1 MPTNKVFR
9 LHARTS
15 FQEIQLHE
23 EGIPTPDKHEVLIKV
38 KSVSLN
44 YRDVGVSNGSYPFPV
59 KDMVVPCSDA
69 CGEVVESGCA
79 VNNVEK
85 GDLVVCTFDPTNLY
99 GPQKNW
105 NNGLGGPVDG
115 VLREYVAVP
124 ASAVIKLPA
133 GSDISTASWASTVCT
148 GVTAWNCL
156 YGNIPLRPGQTVLL
170 QGTGG
175 VSMTALQIAKAAG
188 ATTIITSSSD
198 EKLQYVKKNFGVD
211 HTINYKTTPNWAEEA
226 RKLTNGNGVDYIIE
240 NGGSGTIKQSLEAIT
255 MGGNIS
261 VVGFLSA
268 AKQEDM
274 PDVAGLAL
282 SKGCVVRGITVG
294 STQLLEEAIRF
305 FSTRNVAVP
314 VDKVFGSSREE
325 VIKAFE
331 YLTGGSHVGKV
342 CIDF

>member
-23 EGIPTPDKHEVLIKV
+23 EEIPTPDKHEVLIKV

-44 YRDVGVSNGSYPFPV
+44 YRDVAVSNGAYPFPV

-115 VLREYVAVP
+115 VLRDYVAVP
-124 ASAVIKLPA
+124 ASAVIKIPA

-170 QGTGG
+170 QG
-175 VSMTALQIAKAAG
+175 
-188 ATTIITSSSD
+188 
-198 EKLQYVKKNFGVD
+198 KLL
-211 HTINYKTTPNWAEEA
+211 H
-226 RKLTNGNGVDYIIE
+226 
-240 NGGSGTIKQSLEAIT
+240 
-255 MGGNIS
+255 
-261 VVGFLSA
+261 
-268 AKQEDM
+268 
-274 PDVAGLAL
+274 
-282 SKGCVVRGITVG
+282 
-294 STQLLEEAIRF
+294 LLC
-305 FSTRNVAVP
+305 
-314 VDKVFGSSREE
+314 SR
-325 VIKAFE
+325 
-331 YLTGGSHVGKV
+331 Y
-342 CIDF
+342 